1 MAESAASFVV
11 PSMPPAPPSGAAP
24 LRPPSRRG
32 WRVAARLLL
41 GWAVASAWAAPG
53 PGEPRTFD
61 LPAGEAASALRE
73 VARISGREILFSAD
87 SVRDLRTRPLRG
99 AYVPL
104 AAVRA
109 LLAGTGLAVVEDGPS
124 GALAIGPALPRE
136 DTFAPESARDFLTAA
151 AAPPRRHRS
160 DLMRRLEPLLLQ
172 QAAALLG
179 RLQPGPTPETAF
191 LPPPAGRAPS
201 GEHGIRPGAHTA
213 KGLALVAALVPAEA
227 YPPHLSPG
235 LLRRRAAD
243 LVRGLV
249 RSHGTDGG
257 TCPDGRP
264 WQSQWQSAYW
274 AALAGEAAWL
284 CWDELTESDRRLAAR
299 MIAAEADR
307 FVDLPPPARLREDS
321 KAEENAWNSQ
331 APALA
336 AAMFPHHP
344 RRARWRGT
352 AVRWSASA
360 FARPADLERAD
371 PVDGRPLRDW
381 LAGANLLDDFTL
393 ENHRR
398 IHPDYMACT
407 YLLTSQVPFH
417 GWGGLPPPE
426 ALRLNVA
433 GINAALQALALP
445 DGSVVYPNG
454 QDWGLR
460 RHADWFEHHN
470 ALAVLYGDPRAAALR
485 LAALATLERMAA
497 RTPGGSILLPTET
510 KLSSDDA
517 MALEM
522 PAHAYALLAEF
533 GDGPPPL
540 PAADLMPGLAGQ
552 RLFPDGRLAVLRTA
566 RTFASFSWGAQA
578 MGQIVPLGQDLLV
591 SPEARSLVGH
601 VAMPGGARE
610 APVVREVAVASLP
623 AGIGVAGKLERG
635 GGAVAQR
642 FAFLALP
649 DGRTVYADVLAAT
662 GAARPTL
669 LDLGT
674 IGVLNDPHWPGHR
687 GERTLHFPGGTRT
700 FLAAAA
706 SAEAPHETSAP
717 WVNVDGRLGI
727 LRLAA
732 SGPARYVPAP
742 TGAAGRLEQRFHL
755 NVSAAPAAG
764 PLAYAVL
771 VFAPGESPAETARAA
786 AATVLESAPGAAR
799 ITLRLAGGPT
809 CVLDLDTLRIE
820 VAP

>member
-11 PSMPPAPPSGAAP
+11 MSMPPAPPSGSVPRRLPPWRVWRAVARLVLGGTFASGGAAP
-24 LRPPSRRG
+24 
-32 WRVAARLLL
+32 
-41 GWAVASAWAAPG
+41 APG
-53 PGEPRTFD
+53 ELRTFD
-61 LPAGEAASALRE
+61 LPAGEAAPALRE
-73 VARISGREILFSAD
+73 VARISGREILFSTD

-99 AYVPL
+99 AYAPL
-104 AAVRA
+104 AAVRE
-109 LLAGTGLAVVEDGPS
+109 LLAGSGLAVVEDGPT
-124 GALAIGPALPRE
+124 GALAVGPADPRGDPVRA
-136 DTFAPESARDFLTAA
+136 DTAGDFRTSAAV
-151 AAPPRRHRS
+151 PPRHHRTA
-160 DLMRRLEPLLLQ
+160 LMRRLEPLLLQ
-172 QAAALLG
+172 QAGALLE
-179 RLQPGPTPETAF
+179 RLQTGPTPDTAA
-191 LPPPAGRAPS
+191 LPVPAGRAPS
-201 GEHGIRPGAHTA
+201 GEHGIRPSAHTA
-213 KGLALVAALVPAEA
+213 KGLALVAALVPADV
-227 YPPHLSPG
+227 YPADLAPG

-243 LVRGLV
+243 VVRGLV
-249 RSHGTDGG
+249 RSYGA
-257 TCPDGRP
+257 DGRP
-264 WQSQWQSAYW
+264 WQRQWQSAYW
-274 AALAGEAAWL
+274 AGLAGEAAWL
-284 CWDELTESDRRLAAR
+284 CWDELSEADRRLAAR

-307 FVDLPPPARLREDS
+307 FVDQPPPAQLRDDS

-344 RRARWRGT
+344 RRPRWREA
-352 AVRWSASA
+352 AVRWSVSA
-360 FARPADLERAD
+360 FARPADLDRAD
-371 PVDGRPLRDW
+371 LVDGRPLREW

-417 GWGGLPPPE
+417 GWGGLPPPD

-470 ALAVLYGDPRAAALR
+470 ALAVLHGDASAASLR
-485 LAALATLERMAA
+485 EAALATLERMAA
-497 RTPGGSILLPTET
+497 RTPRGSILLSTET

-540 PAADLMPGLAGQ
+540 PAEDLMPALAGRQ
-552 RLFPDGRLAVLRTA
+552 LFPDGRLAVQRTA
-566 RTFASFSWGAQA
+566 RAFASFSWGAQA
-578 MGQIVPLGQDLLV
+578 MGLVVPFGEDLLV
-591 SPEARSLVGH
+591 SPESRSLVGH
-601 VAMPGGARE
+601 VAMPDGARE
-610 APVVREVAVASLP
+610 APVVREVAVATLP
-623 AGIGVAGKLERG
+623 AGIGVAGRLERG
-635 GGAVAQR
+635 GGAVEQR

-649 DGRTVYADVLAAT
+649 DGRTVYADVLVAT
-662 GAARPTL
+662 GPARPKL

-700 FLAAAA
+700 FRATAAAA
-706 SAEAPHETSAP
+706 EAPFETASP

-727 LRLAA
+727 VRLAA

-755 NVSAAPAAG
+755 NASVPAANG
-764 PLAYAVL
+764 PLAFAVL
-771 VFAPGESPAETARAA
+771 VLAPGETPAETAQAA
-786 AATVLESAPGAAR
+786 AATVLESTPGAAR
-799 ITLRLAGGPT
+799 IRLRLAGGPT
-809 CVLDLDTLRIE
+809 CVLDLDTLRIAVE
-820 VAP
+820 P